1 MKCPMMFAAND
12 VFCNGRECIGT
23 ACMWRIEATDHN
35 GNKTKTCAVPLL
47 VAQPGLTVS
56 VQMSD
61 APNESD
67 GDR

>member
-12 VFCNGRECIGT
+12 VFCNGRECIGE
-23 ACMWRIEATDHN
+23 ACMWRVMATDSN
-35 GNKTKTCAVPLL
+35 GNVTKTCAVPLL

-61 APNESD
+61 APNET
-67 GDR
+67 GVE